1 SKPMAFTH
9 KLWRMILKEDA
20 DEEQGKALLAFI
32 NSNVTVYL
40 INLFSTNN
48 DVSKD
53 DLGRVPIPDPQTMP
67 VARLARLAD
76 DLLRERA
83 HLERFIQQYG
93 AILPERD
100 EGKVYV
106 PPSGYL
112 KNVTLPKLTIAAL
125 VGRGEVK
132 NHGAANGRIRA
143 LRTRKQVVSTVDPA
157 RAYAQ
162 AFAQV
167 LDLFL
172 DERGR
177 EDETW
182 SQVQRWQLPD
192 TAAAW
197 LDGYNAICQAAQTS
211 WDTFI
216 ALQQQADDVVADWY
230 GFDSALRRAI
240 SNGLPW
246 ARRNRSI
253 PASMPE
259 DDS

>member
-1 SKPMAFTH
+1 
-9 KLWRMILKEDA
+9 
-20 DEEQGKALLAFI
+20 
-32 NSNVTVYL
+32 
-40 INLFSTNN
+40 
-48 DVSKD
+48 
-53 DLGRVPIPDPQTMP
+53 MP

-76 DLLRERA
+76 DLLSERA
-83 HLERFIQQYG
+83 HLELFTQQYG

-112 KNVTLPKLTIAAL
+112 KKVTLPKLTIAAL

-143 LRTRKQVVSTVDPA
+143 LRARKQIVSTVDPA

-162 AFAQV
+162 AFAQA

-182 SQVQRWQLPD
+182 SQAQRWQLPD
-192 TAAAW
+192 TAAAAAW

-246 ARRNRSI
+246 ARRNRSM
-253 PASMPE
+253 PASMPG